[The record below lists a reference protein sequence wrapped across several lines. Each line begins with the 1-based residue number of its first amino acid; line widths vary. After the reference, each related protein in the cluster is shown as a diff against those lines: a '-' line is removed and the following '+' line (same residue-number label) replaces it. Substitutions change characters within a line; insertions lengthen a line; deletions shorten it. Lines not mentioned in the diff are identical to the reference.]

1 MKMIIMMILIT
12 TSLLYD
18 RFISA
23 VLMIT
28 LFGKV
33 TYARHEENCDAI
45 TIQKG
50 DWSTN
55 KTDKYQ

>member
-1 MKMIIMMILIT
+1 MNMMMMILIT
-12 TSLLYD
+12 TSLLYVS
-18 RFISA
+18 FIS
-23 VLMIT
+23 LMIMIT